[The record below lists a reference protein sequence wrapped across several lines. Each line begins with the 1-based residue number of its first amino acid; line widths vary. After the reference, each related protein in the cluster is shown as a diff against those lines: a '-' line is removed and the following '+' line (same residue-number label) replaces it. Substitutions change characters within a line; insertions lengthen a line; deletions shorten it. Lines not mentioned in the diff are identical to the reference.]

1 MVTGPTWYLNCEP
14 AVSLKTSV
22 GGALVRSF
30 ASCVLGAAFLLAG
43 LLGAQTPSKIDF
55 RRDIQPL
62 FQEQCIGCHG
72 PAQQMGGMRLDR
84 RSSAMAIRGG
94 TTIGPGNAAGSRL
107 YLKLIG
113 TKYGTR
119 MPPTGPL
126 SAEQINLIKTW
137 IDQGAEWPDDLS
149 GDKASGPGEPRAMRI
164 MEALRNGER
173 QAFARL
179 VGQDAAAV
187 NLKGIGGSTPLMY
200 AALYGDAAAVRQL
213 IEAGADT
220 KASNDVGATALMWAI
235 DDPDK
240 TLLLLEHGADPNA
253 TSAEN
258 QTPLSI
264 ALSSKAPAAV
274 VKLLLEHGVNTD
286 VKGFRGRNPFAAA
299 GDDEA
304 ILRTLLE
311 HGVDVAR
318 LSGGLLR
325 AVEAECGACIDLLI
339 KPGGKPPVNGGLLQ
353 AASSRDARTLK
364 ILLDHGANAKFAD
377 EGLGFTAL
385 MYAAVSE
392 GAPVENVKALIEH
405 GADVNAK
412 TVEGRTALDFAL
424 LQGDP
429 AVVQLLQKAGAKEGD
444 ASPKP
449 VVKPKAAGSARA
461 AIDRSLPLLQPSD
474 VAFMKRSG
482 CVSCHNNN
490 LTAMTVA
497 AARKQGVV
505 IDDGV
510 ARAQRSAI
518 AEYIEGNRERYLQGI
533 PIAGAVD
540 TAAYILLGMA
550 AEGCPPDPAT
560 DAMARYL
567 KSRQGAD
574 GSWRNFGGRP
584 PIESSDIQNT
594 ATAMRAIQAY
604 MPKAQRAKYDKAVQL
619 AAEWLAKAQPKTT
632 EDRAFQLLGLMWAG
646 GKQEIA
652 RKAAL
657 DLLHAQRSDGGWAQ
671 TDSLTSDA
679 YATGQALVAL
689 KEAGVVTATDA
700 AYKRGAQFLMNSQCE
715 DGSWYVRSR
724 SIPFQ
729 PYFESG
735 FPYGADQFISDAATN
750 WATMALVPL
759 AR

>member
-1 MVTGPTWYLNCEP
+1 
-14 AVSLKTSV
+14 
-22 GGALVRSF
+22 VRSF
-30 ASCVLGAAFLLAG
+30 ASCVLGTGFLFTG
-43 LLGAQTPSKIDF
+43 LLGAQTPSKVDF

-72 PAQQMGGMRLDR
+72 PSQQMGGMRLDR

-94 TTIGPGNAAGSRL
+94 TTIGPGNADGSRL

-126 SAEQINLIKTW
+126 SAEQISLIQNW
-137 IDQGAEWPDDLS
+137 IDQGAEWPDELS
-149 GDKASGPGEPRAMRI
+149 GDKTSGPGEPRAARI
-164 MEALRNGER
+164 MEALRNGDR
-173 QAFARL
+173 QSFARF
-179 VGQDAAAV
+179 VGEDPGAV

-213 IEAGADT
+213 IEAGAET

-240 TLLLLEHGADPNA
+240 TLLLLEHGADANA

-264 ALSSKAPAAV
+264 ALASRAPAAV
-274 VKLLLEHGVNTD
+274 VKLLLEHGANTD
-286 VKGFRGRNPFAAA
+286 VKGSRGRNPFAAA

-304 ILRTLLE
+304 VLRTLVE
-311 HGVDVAR
+311 HGVAVTR
-318 LSGGLLR
+318 LSGGLER
-325 AVEAECGACIDLLI
+325 ALETGCQACIEMLMKSGS
-339 KPGGKPPVNGGLLQ
+339 KPSLNAGLFQ
-353 AASSRDARTLK
+353 VASDRDARTLK
-364 ILLDHGANAKFAD
+364 ILLDHGADAKFKD
-377 EGLGFTAL
+377 EGLGLTAL
-385 MYAAVSE
+385 MYAAISE
-392 GAPVENVKALIEH
+392 GSPVESVKALLER

-412 TVEGRTALDFAL
+412 TVEGTTALDFAL

-429 AVVQLLQKAGAKEGD
+429 AVVQLLRKAGAKEGD

-449 VVKPKAAGSARA
+449 VVKPKAAASARA
-461 AIDRSLPLLQPSD
+461 AIERSLPLLQRSD

-505 IDDGV
+505 IDEGV

-533 PIAGAVD
+533 PIAGGAD
-540 TAAYILLGMA
+540 TAAYILLGLA
-550 AEGCPPDPAT
+550 AEACPPDPAT
-560 DAMARYL
+560 DAIARYL
-567 KSRQGAD
+567 KTRQRAD
-574 GSWRNFGGRP
+574 GSWRNFSGRP
-584 PIESSDIQNT
+584 PIESSDIQDT
-594 ATAMRAIQAY
+594 ATAMRAIQVY
-604 MPKAQRAKYDKAVQL
+604 RPKAQRAEYDKAVQL

-632 EDRAFQLLGLMWAG
+632 EDRTFQLLGLMWAG

-671 TDSLTSDA
+671 SASLASDG

-689 KEAGVVTATDA
+689 KEAGVVTPSDA

-729 PYFESG
+729 PYFDSG

>member
-1 MVTGPTWYLNCEP
+1 
-14 AVSLKTSV
+14 
-22 GGALVRSF
+22 
-30 ASCVLGAAFLLAG
+30 
-43 LLGAQTPSKIDF
+43 
-55 RRDIQPL
+55 
-62 FQEQCIGCHG
+62 
-72 PAQQMGGMRLDR
+72 
-84 RSSAMAIRGG
+84 
-94 TTIGPGNAAGSRL
+94 
-107 YLKLIG
+107 
-113 TKYGTR
+113 

-126 SAEQINLIKTW
+126 SAEQINLIKSW

-149 GDKASGPGEPRAMRI
+149 GDKSSGPGEPRAARI
-164 MEALRNGER
+164 MEALRNGDH
-173 QAFARL
+173 QTFARL
-179 VGQDAAAV
+179 VGEDRGAV
-187 NLKGIGGSTPLMY
+187 NLKGAGGSTPLMY
-200 AALYGDAAAVRQL
+200 AALYGDAAGVRQL
-213 IEAGADT
+213 IEAGADA
-220 KASNDVGATALMWAI
+220 KASNDVGTTALMWAI

-264 ALSSKAPAAV
+264 ALASRAPAAV
-274 VKLLLEHGVNTD
+274 VKLLLEHGANTD
-286 VKGFRGRNPFAAA
+286 VKGSRGRNPFAAA

-304 ILRTLLE
+304 VLRTLVE
-311 HGVDVAR
+311 HGVAVTR
-318 LSGGLLR
+318 LSGGLER
-325 AVEAECGACIDLLI
+325 ALEAGCQACIEMLMKLGS
-339 KPGGKPPVNGGLLQ
+339 KPALNAGLFQ
-353 AASSRDARTLK
+353 VASDRDARTLK
-364 ILLDHGANAKFAD
+364 ILLDHGADAKFKD
-377 EGLGFTAL
+377 EGLGLTAL
-385 MYAAVSE
+385 MYAAISE
-392 GAPVENVKALIEH
+392 GSPVENVKAMLER

-412 TVEGRTALDFAL
+412 TVEGTTALDFAL

-429 AVVQLLQKAGAKEGD
+429 AVIQLLRKAGAKEGD

-449 VVKPKAAGSARA
+449 AVKPKAAASARA
-461 AIDRSLPLLQPSD
+461 AIDRSLPLLQRSD

-497 AARKQGVV
+497 VARKQGVV
-505 IDDGV
+505 IDEGV
-510 ARAQRSAI
+510 ARGQRSAI

-533 PIAGAVD
+533 PIAGGSD
-540 TAAYILLGMA
+540 TAAYILLGLA
-550 AEGCPPDPAT
+550 AEACPPDPAT
-560 DAMARYL
+560 DAIARYL
-567 KSRQGAD
+567 KSRQRAD
-574 GSWRNFGGRP
+574 GSWRNFSGRP
-584 PIESSDIQNT
+584 PIESSDIQDT
-594 ATAMRAIQAY
+594 ATAIRAIQVY
-604 MPKAQRAKYDKAVQL
+604 MPKARRAEYDKAVQL

-632 EDRAFQLLGLMWAG
+632 EDRTFQLLGLMWAG

-671 TDSLTSDA
+671 TGALTSDA

-689 KEAGVVTATDA
+689 KETGVVTPSDA

>member
-1 MVTGPTWYLNCEP
+1 M
-14 AVSLKTSV
+14 
-22 GGALVRSF
+22 RSF
-30 ASCVLGAAFLLAG
+30 ASFVLGAGFLFAG

-62 FQEQCIGCHG
+62 FQEHCVGCHG

-113 TKYGTR
+113 TKYGSR

-126 SAEQINLIKTW
+126 SAEQINLIKNW
-137 IDQGAEWPDDLS
+137 IDQGAEWPDALS
-149 GDKASGPGEPRAMRI
+149 GDKTSGPGEPRATRI
-164 MEALRNGER
+164 MEALRNGDR
-173 QAFARL
+173 PTFARL
-179 VGQDAAAV
+179 VGENPGAV
-187 NLKGIGGSTPLMY
+187 NLKGAGGSTPLMY

-213 IEAGADT
+213 IEAGADI
-220 KASNDVGATALMWAI
+220 KASNDVGATALMWAL

-240 TLLLLEHGADPNA
+240 TLLLLEHGTDPNA

-258 QTPLSI
+258 QTALAI
-264 ALSSKAPAAV
+264 AVASRAPAAV
-274 VKLLLEHGVNTD
+274 VKALLEHGANTD
-286 VKGFRGRNPFAAA
+286 VKGSRGRNPFAAA

-304 ILRTLLE
+304 ILRTLVE
-311 HGVDVAR
+311 HGMDVAR
-318 LSGGLLR
+318 LSGGLSR
-325 AVEAECGACIDLLI
+325 AVEADCGACIDMLI
-339 KPGGKPPVNGGLLQ
+339 KPGGKPAVNAGLLQ
-353 AASSRDARTLK
+353 AASGRDARTLR
-364 ILLDHGANAKFAD
+364 ILLDHGADAKLAD
-377 EGLGFTAL
+377 PGLGLTAL
-385 MYAAVSE
+385 MYAAISE
-392 GAPVENVKALIEH
+392 GAPVENVKTLLDR

-412 TVEGRTALDFAL
+412 TVDGTTALDYAL
-424 LQGDP
+424 RQGDP
-429 AVVQLLQKAGAKEGD
+429 AVVQLLRKAGAKEGD

-449 VVKPKAAGSARA
+449 VVKPKAAASPRA
-461 AIDRSLPLLQPSD
+461 AIERSLPLLQRSD

-505 IDDGV
+505 VDDGV
-510 ARAQRSAI
+510 ARAQRRAI

-533 PIAGAVD
+533 PIAGAAD

-550 AEGCPPDPAT
+550 AEACPPDPAT
-560 DAMARYL
+560 DAIARYL
-567 KSRQGAD
+567 KSRQRAD

-594 ATAMRAIQAY
+594 ATAMRAIQVY
-604 MPKAQRAKYDKAVQL
+604 MPKARRSEYDKAVQL
-619 AAEWLAKAQPKTT
+619 AAEWLAKAQPQTT
-632 EDRAFQLLGLMWAG
+632 EDRTFQLLGLMWAG

-671 TDSLTSDA
+671 TAALTSDA

-689 KEAGVVTATDA
+689 KEAGVVTPTDA
-700 AYKRGAQFLMNSQCE
+700 AYKRGTQFLMNSQCE

>member
-1 MVTGPTWYLNCEP
+1 
-14 AVSLKTSV
+14 
-22 GGALVRSF
+22 
-30 ASCVLGAAFLLAG
+30 LAG
-43 LLGAQTPSKIDF
+43 LLGAQTLSKIDF

-126 SAEQINLIKTW
+126 SAEQINLIKNW
-137 IDQGAEWPDDLS
+137 IDQGAEWPDELS
-149 GDKASGPGEPRAMRI
+149 GDKSSGPGDPRATRI
-164 MEALRNGER
+164 MEALRNGDR

-179 VGQDAAAV
+179 VGEDGAAV
-187 NLKGIGGSTPLMY
+187 NLKGVGGSTPLMY
-200 AALYGDAAAVRQL
+200 AALYGDAASVRQL
-213 IEAGADT
+213 MEAGADANT
-220 KASNDVGATALMWAI
+220 ANDVGATALMWAI

-240 TLLLLEHGADPNA
+240 TLLLLGHGADPNA

-258 QTPLSI
+258 QTPFSI
-264 ALSSKAPAAV
+264 ALASKAPAAV
-274 VKLLLEHGVNTD
+274 VKLLLEHGANTE
-286 VKGFRGRNPFAAA
+286 VKGSRGRNPFTAA
-299 GDDEA
+299 GDNEA
-304 ILRTLLE
+304 VLRTLVE
-311 HGVDVAR
+311 HGVEVAR
-318 LSGGLLR
+318 LSSGLSR
-325 AVEAECGACIDLLI
+325 AVEADCGACIDMLI

-353 AASSRDARTLK
+353 AASSRDTRTLK
-364 ILLDHGANAKFAD
+364 ILLDHGADAKLTD
-377 EGLGFTAL
+377 PGLGLTAL

-392 GAPVENVKALIEH
+392 GAPVENVRALIER

-412 TVEGRTALDFAL
+412 TVEGTTALDYAL
-424 LQGDP
+424 RQGDP
-429 AVVQLLQKAGAKEGD
+429 AVVQLLRKAGAKEGD
-444 ASPKP
+444 APSKP
-449 VVKPKAAGSARA
+449 VVKPKPAASARV
-461 AIDRSLPLLQPSD
+461 AIDRSLLLLQRSD

-497 AARKQGVV
+497 AARRQGVV
-505 IDDGV
+505 IDEGI

-533 PIAGAVD
+533 PIAGAAD
-540 TAAYILLGMA
+540 TAAYILLGLA
-550 AEGCPPDPAT
+550 AEACPPDPAT
-560 DAMARYL
+560 DAIARYL
-567 KSRQGAD
+567 KSRQRAD

-604 MPKAQRAKYDKAVQL
+604 MPKAQRAEYDKAVQL
-619 AAEWLAKAQPKTT
+619 AAEWLAKARPMTT
-632 EDRAFQLLGLMWAG
+632 EDRTFQLLGLKWAG

-652 RKAAL
+652 RKLAL

-671 TDSLTSDA
+671 SAALTSDP

-689 KEAGVVTATDA
+689 KEAGVVTVTDT
-700 AYKRGAQFLMNSQCE
+700 AYKRGALFLMNSQCE